1 MTSLRTFSTLT
12 SKVVQE
18 LRTAWF
24 RPRDTYEQR
33 MGISFSHQ
41 QRPRYF
47 AVRTQPDIYCL
58 CKKERKLAKFSFGFK
73 NEASSIILTKIK

>member
-1 MTSLRTFSTLT
+1 
-12 SKVVQE
+12 
-18 LRTAWF
+18 
-24 RPRDTYEQR
+24 

-58 CKKERKLAKFSFGFK
+58 CKKKKERKVAKFSFGFK